1 MQIKS
6 LFILLLVF
14 ISIRATCQKDINLE
28 TLFNRDISDEERAK
42 INDKIHDFSQAIN
55 SEPDNPINYYNR
67 GVMYSRLGLHPD
79 AITDYNKAIQ
89 LKSDFPQAYYN
100 RGLSRARFGYTKTAC
115 ADIKKSAELGFST
128 ATEKYKEKCGLYTEE
143 LGELP

>member
-1 MQIKS
+1 MQVKS
-6 LFILLLVF
+6 YFFLLFSF
-14 ISIRATCQKDINLE
+14 ISFIAFPQSDVNLE
-28 TLFNRDISDEERAK
+28 PLFNLEISADERAK
-42 INDKIHDFSQAIN
+42 VNDKIFEFSQQIKE
-55 SEPDNPINYYNR
+55 EPDNYMNYYNR
-67 GVMYSRLGLHPD
+67 GVMYGRLGLHPD

-115 ADIKKSAELGFST
+115 ADIKKSAELGLDQA
-128 ATEKYKEKCGLYTEE
+128 ATTYKNKCGLYFGE